1 MGVRLE
7 LPHQDL
13 PRAET
18 ALSSCLCL
26 GRGSR
31 LTPVRPPYLG
41 SCLLPW
47 LPVTGQG
54 HTSALVSAPSTCR
67 QPLPLT
73 LNVQRGQPCGCPQR
87 CCSWARVLLGRGGSA
102 LHPQLLLLL
111 SALPSLR
118 GRSAFPACT
127 SSLPAPAA
135 SWGGGGLPAPVLPLW
150 VPGRVAARCCAG
162 FCSPCPAPAGSHLC
176 LSPTL
181 LPPPCAPHPFPCPP
195 LAPIPLDWCF
205 VGLFGFFFLINVFV
219 QPQLHPW
226 GSPQRGGQEDNLGC
240 CGRCL
245 CWGGE

>member
-1 MGVRLE
+1 MRLE

-26 GRGSR
+26 GRGSC
-31 LTPVRPPYLG
+31 LTPVHPPYLG

-87 CCSWARVLLGRGGSA
+87 CCSWARVLLGGGA
-102 LHPQLLLLL
+102 LPCTPSSCCFCQLFPPPG
-111 SALPSLR
+111 AGLPSLPVHPPCLPLLPAGGVGGCQPQSCPSGCQ
-118 GRSAFPACT
+118 GRWLPGAVLASVPPAPLQLAATSAYLPPCSPLLVPPTPFPAPH
-127 SSLPAPAA
+127 SSP
-135 SWGGGGLPAPVLPLW
+135 
-150 VPGRVAARCCAG
+150 
-162 FCSPCPAPAGSHLC
+162 FHLTGVSLVC
-176 LSPTL
+176 L
-181 LPPPCAPHPFPCPP
+181 
-195 LAPIPLDWCF
+195 
-205 VGLFGFFFLINVFV
+205 FFFLINVFV

-240 CGRCL
+240 CGGCL